1 VSSAVTIVRPRGS
14 RRETLLLAITI
25 VAVLL
30 VGGALVDARQVD
42 NYEPRLFG
50 WQISSFYDLKPTDQA
65 IYNALVTA
73 SDELWWIHGGRLQF
87 AVPGETTDPW
97 PTVTELDEEF
107 ALPPFV
113 RDLAWQQQGKV
124 EWQRIASFSFE
135 GSTVYF
141 GAGGDV
147 PGQGAYL
154 LVLSHVHKGA
164 SYADGAQMWLHPDPN
179 APPPTTIKTDSL
191 IVNGWKEIIPYSGA
205 TEVERLKGV

>member
-1 VSSAVTIVRPRGS
+1 MRA
-14 RRETLLLAITI
+14 
-25 VAVLL
+25 
-30 VGGALVDARQVD
+30 QVD

-87 AVPGETTDPW
+87 PTPGESTEPW
-97 PTVTELDEEF
+97 PTVPELDEQY

-124 EWQRIASFSFE
+124 EWQRIAAFSFE
-135 GSTVYF
+135 GSTVYY
-141 GAGGDV
+141 GAGGGV

-154 LVLSHVHKGA
+154 LVLSHVHKGRKLRGRRADVAAPGSERPGADDDQDGLADRQRLEGDHPVQRRHGSGTVEGSLTMRGCFERGPSAAPAAALRARGARRRRA
-164 SYADGAQMWLHPDPN
+164 S
-179 APPPTTIKTDSL
+179 
-191 IVNGWKEIIPYSGA
+191 
-205 TEVERLKGV
+205 